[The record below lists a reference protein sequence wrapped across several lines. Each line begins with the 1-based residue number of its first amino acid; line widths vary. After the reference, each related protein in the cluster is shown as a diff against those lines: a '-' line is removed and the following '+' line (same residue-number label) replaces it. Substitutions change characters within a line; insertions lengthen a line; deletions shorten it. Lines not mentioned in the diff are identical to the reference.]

1 MNVKRVF
8 SLAIFA
14 LALGVGVLFGL
25 HQGLFLGLV
34 LHPVSV
40 VTAVVMLGAGLG
52 LAGAIVATPVVANN
66 NYKSWTIT
74 CLDADTT
81 VTIPHGMGTSPALD
95 TAWIQSYLANGGGTT
110 TSLVSTW
117 GCQVVGTTIVLT
129 KENLAGS
136 GGTTAGTSVVAKLFA
151 WRPHSAAQ

>member
-1 MNVKRVF
+1 MSVKRVF
-8 SLAIFA
+8 SLAIVA
-14 LALGVGVLFGL
+14 LALAVGVLFGL
-25 HQGLFLGLV
+25 HQGLPMGLA
-34 LHPVSV
+34 L
-40 VTAVVMLGAGLG
+40 AVAGVGLG

-81 VTIPHGMGTSPALD
+81 VTIPHGMGTVPAVD
-95 TAWIQSYLANGGGTT
+95 TAWIQSYLSNGGGTT